1 MRWVRGNERYNR
13 KGKRDTFTKTKGN
26 GVTWEDFQG
35 DINSQWIHLT
45 LWDCEK
51 RSCHVKAAFFWR
63 GGELETDNN

>member
-63 GGELETDNN
+63 GEGNGS